1 MPEIRITISINC
13 SISLAKKFP
22 REYNTFKHFQKEF
35 RIPLQKSENSLYPQE
50 RTFTGRCVIWKSPFN
65 QSTKVI
71 VTTQTNK
78 IPEKY
83 DGETDLTLVGHLQLV
98 KLLSDDVFGRQAAK
112 VVVRERIQ
120 IGHTRTH
127 AMQL

>member
-1 MPEIRITISINC
+1 M
-13 SISLAKKFP
+13 
-22 REYNTFKHFQKEF
+22 
-35 RIPLQKSENSLYPQE
+35 
-50 RTFTGRCVIWKSPFN
+50 GRCVIWKSPFN

-71 VTTQTNK
+71 LTTQTNK

-127 AMQL
+127 AMLQ